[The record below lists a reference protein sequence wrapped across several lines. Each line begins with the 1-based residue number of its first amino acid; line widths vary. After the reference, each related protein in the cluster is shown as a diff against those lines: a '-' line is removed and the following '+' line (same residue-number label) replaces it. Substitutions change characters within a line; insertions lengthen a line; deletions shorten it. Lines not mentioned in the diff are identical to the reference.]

1 MGVQRSNEEDMNEL
15 DIVVDISRDSKVSC
29 AAPIEPAT
37 KEAPMGETESK
48 PSQRRCSSSGTAE
61 TSEGTH
67 GAGEDS
73 TFEKDGETE
82 EENNPGTLQNSSA
95 KDFSDAA
102 WKLDT
107 HEVDE
112 TLPTNNGGAS
122 DGRIANGMPQKV
134 GRKRKKTI
142 HYRNSRVPH
151 AIPRLEIESDEE
163 SDSLERH
170 EDEEELPVRPPPGL
184 RTAASKGISFSPCL
198 SGEDVA
204 EVYEIC
210 VLSFRF
216 VLLNQLNA
224 MVPVDDKLTKPPRN
238 AKELMATGLLEG
250 RYVRCSCRGEQLTG
264 ILQDM
269 GVVCNCRICKGTQV
283 VSISAFEAHSGST
296 SHHPSH
302 NIYLEN
308 GKNLRDILSAGQESA
323 DCGGDILGALKH
335 AIGEIQGIPKKEGAC
350 GKCGKREG
358 GDFVSCKEPK
368 CSAVYHAECVGL
380 PSPHRV
386 DWFCAK
392 CEKAQVKMPKTV
404 LKMKRPPA
412 VTDRE
417 DTRLKEKELTVRS
430 ARDAHLHKALFLPGG
445 LADGTELGYYARNQC
460 ILKGVKQG
468 GGICCKCCN
477 QEISCSAFEQHA
489 GCESRRNPYGSILL
503 ADGRSLKDM
512 CKELA
517 YQSKL
522 GDRAH
527 QVARTG
533 DVKSSSG
540 SEEQGVLASSQRCES
555 TWCINFGTRFSC
567 QDDTGRNVRLFQ
579 APDSSSG
586 CAICKKWTLK
596 KCGFD
601 MTMLVCDQCGREY
614 HVGCLRESG
623 ILDELPE
630 AEWYCQP
637 NCQHIV
643 QVLSQLVANGPELL
657 SDNIVNDLL
666 ESRQHQQGIV
676 EMAESS
682 SPVFGWQIL
691 HGAGENP
698 VNGRTLA
705 QAVEIFTECS
715 DPIKD
720 APSGQNMI
728 PIMVYSRRFKDYDF
742 DGIYC
747 VVLTLN
753 EKVVST
759 ALLQIFGREVA
770 EVPLIATSVD
780 HQDQG
785 FCKALMTTIE
795 RLLGVLNVE
804 RLVLPASKNAE
815 FVWVNRFGFSR
826 MEDAQ
831 LKHIRS
837 MMGLLVFT
845 GTTMLVKHIDAVTL
859 DERISL
865 GKFDRTQ
872 HVDELRTLS
881 FKDRTG

>member
-1 MGVQRSNEEDMNEL
+1 MRNLIVWRDTKTRKSCQCALHQDSVQL
-15 DIVVDISRDSKVSC
+15 
-29 AAPIEPAT
+29 P
-37 KEAPMGETESK
+37 
-48 PSQRRCSSSGTAE
+48 QR
-61 TSEGTH
+61 
-67 GAGEDS
+67 
-73 TFEKDGETE
+73 
-82 EENNPGTLQNSSA
+82 L
-95 KDFSDAA
+95 
-102 WKLDT
+102 
-107 HEVDE
+107 
-112 TLPTNNGGAS
+112 
-122 DGRIANGMPQKV
+122 
-134 GRKRKKTI
+134 
-142 HYRNSRVPH
+142 
-151 AIPRLEIESDEE
+151 AIPSLFCNACGREDNLLDESAGSKAGSVPSTIRLFHFDIFWRAN
-163 SDSLERH
+163 L
-170 EDEEELPVRPPPGL
+170 
-184 RTAASKGISFSPCL
+184 AASALTISVSLVQGISFSPCL

-567 QDDTGRNVRLFQ
+567 QEADSGHPLCKICQKNVEGAHKTSKKRVDATANIPATDDTGRNVRLFQ

-865 GKFDRTQ
+865 GKFDRYND
-872 HVDELRTLS
+872 HWAAGR
-881 FKDRTG
+881 R